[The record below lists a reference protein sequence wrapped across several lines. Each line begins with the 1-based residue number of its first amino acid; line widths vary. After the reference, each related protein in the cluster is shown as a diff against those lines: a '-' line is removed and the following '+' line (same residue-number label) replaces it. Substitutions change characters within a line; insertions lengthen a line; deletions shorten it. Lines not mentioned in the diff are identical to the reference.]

1 MKKQI
6 TVALLALVLVL
17 SLVCVIA
24 CKPEQPATYKLTYE
38 SGLGGGTTPVTEQYA
53 EGAQVTLKAANTFTA
68 PADKEFDGWLV
79 DGAKKAAGDKIT
91 MPAKDLTVTAQWKT
105 KTEPQPEKWTV
116 TFKNGATTV
125 ATVEVV
131 KGQKLTSSQIPAAPT
146 VPADKEFKGW
156 FDGTTEITTETVIS
170 GNVTA
175 TAKIENKVVEKWTV
189 TFKIGSN
196 PVKVAEVIK
205 GEKLT
210 ESQFPNISAAIPEG
224 KELKGWFDGE
234 TQITVDTEITPDLTV
249 VAKIEDKAPPA
260 QFSSW
265 WVDPDQ
271 AEKLPDAAG
280 NLVSV
285 KLKGAAASISC
296 NANYPANATDYMY
309 IAVKYSGTAT
319 FSEISIYGTKDGTQ
333 KSLVVAAVAA
343 NGWNIKS
350 NVIGSDFSV
359 VVAQIGTYYADASLD
374 IDTIT
379 NVGINLTGEADQ
391 TFTVHGIELLANE
404 NHSFG
409 TPTPPVVEGDL
420 TVGDMVATPNAET
433 PNPLSVSKSGND
445 QIVSFSAAPSW
456 NTVTAQ
462 VTNYTS
468 DYKYLY
474 LEFTASDRFKM
485 SVRAGNDTY
494 LTTAWTQEEFA
505 SGRQTRVVDLQNI
518 TLGASFNLTFCFDA
532 DGNPGAEYN
541 AENPKT
547 IIFHEISFRETDPN
561 ATSEPNHF
569 RTPVGSNLTYTAAEK
584 KITYT
589 NTRTD
594 FYRYLE
600 ILLDNHDVSYDVLA
614 LDLTGYNGLVLGVR
628 VLYNDELEG
637 DVSAANVDFIP
648 SSAYYSKIETDARKE
663 LIFYLGAYG
672 IKGRVVTGVQLYFDA
687 PADAGKEGAVEVTLN
702 NIEMLK
708 STDLNPADVTLTAEN
723 ATIAVGETPNFNVSL
738 KAGET
743 AVAGTVLYEYRAKDT
758 TGNYTAGLPTVAGEY
773 EVRMYYMGSREYN
786 YSRSTVVTL
795 TITENTEA

>member
-1 MKKQI
+1 M
-6 TVALLALVLVL
+6 
-17 SLVCVIA
+17 
-24 CKPEQPATYKLTYE
+24 
-38 SGLGGGTTPVTEQYA
+38 
-53 EGAQVTLKAANTFTA
+53 KAANTFTA
-68 PADKEFDGWLV
+68 PADKEFDGWIV

-105 KTEPQPEKWTV
+105 KTEPRPEKWTV
-116 TFKNGATTV
+116 TFKNGETTV

-131 KGQKLTSSQIPAAPT
+131 KGQKLTENQIPAAPEGIPET
-146 VPADKEFKGW
+146 QEFKGW
-156 FDGTTEITTETVIS
+156 FVGEGESATQLTTETEITSDI
-170 GNVTA
+170 TA
-175 TAKIENKVVEKWTV
+175 VAKIENKVVEKWTV

-224 KELKGWFDGE
+224 KELKGWFNGE
-234 TQITVDTEITPDLTV
+234 TQITVDTEITSDLTV

-280 NLVSV
+280 NLVSI
-285 KLKGAAASISC
+285 KLKGASTSISC
-296 NANYPANATDYMY
+296 NANYPANATDYMF

-359 VVAQIGTYYADASLD
+359 VVAQIGTYYAGASLD

-404 NHSFG
+404 NHNFG

-420 TVGDMVATPNAET
+420 TVGDMVATPNDQN

-445 QIVSFSAAPSW
+445 QTVSFSAAPSW

-547 IIFHEISFRETDPN
+547 IIFHEISFRETDPT
-561 ATSEPNHF
+561 ASSEPNHF
-569 RTPVGSNLTYTAAEK
+569 KKPTGSNLTYSEADK
-584 KITYT
+584 KISYQ
-589 NTRTD
+589 NNGECW
-594 FYRYLE
+594 RYLE
-600 ILLDNHDVSYDVLA
+600 ILLENHDVSYDVLA
-614 LDLTGYNGLVLGVR
+614 IDITGYNGLVLGVR
-628 VLYNDELEG
+628 VLYNDEVEG
-637 DVSAANVDFIP
+637 NISAANMDLIP
-648 SSAYYSKIETDARKE
+648 STAYYSKIETDARKE
-663 LIFYLGAYG
+663 LILYLGAYG

-687 PADAGKEGAVEVTLN
+687 PADAGKEGNVEVTLN

-708 STDLNPADVTLTAEN
+708 SSDLNPADVTLTAEN
-723 ATIAVGETPNFNVSL
+723 ATITVGETPNFNVSL

-743 AVAGTVLYEYRAKDT
+743 TVAGTVLYEYRAKDST
-758 TGNYTAGLPTVAGEY
+758 DNYTAGLPKGAGEY